1 LEGPIF
7 RIGDHQHE
15 FAQDGI
21 VLAIDFS
28 AGFSIEVFK
37 FDSELNP
44 SLGLGGFGFGIS
56 KLADERRF
64 VPSFSPRFGQIR
76 ANGARRA
83 SHLVGQ

>member
-1 LEGPIF
+1 
-7 RIGDHQHE
+7 
-15 FAQDGI
+15 
-21 VLAIDFS
+21 
-28 AGFSIEVFK
+28 VFK

-64 VPSFSPRFGQIR
+64 VPSFSPRFGLIR